1 MIELRDIHKTHGS
14 TAALAGVSLE
24 VPAGAF
30 GVLLGPSGCGKTT
43 LLRLVAG
50 LETPDRGTVRI
61 NDREVSGPGR
71 IGVAPEARN
80 VGLVFQD
87 LALFPQLTVEE
98 NVGFGVKERSG
109 RRDRVEEMLALA
121 RLTEL
126 RSRRPHELSGGE
138 QQRVAVARALAPAPD
153 LLLLDEPFASL
164 DAELRARVRA
174 EIIEILKASGTTVI
188 MVTHDR
194 EEALSV
200 ADHLM
205 VMLRGSLV
213 QSGPARS
220 VYETPKNREV
230 AMLLGDGNLLEGAVR
245 SGEVDCALGRLPAV
259 GRPDGPCTLFVRS
272 ENVARTESGTA
283 RGRVLE
289 CAFYGHDA
297 LAILALEDGT
307 RLSMRL
313 SEQSLPE
320 IGSEYGL
327 CIEGGYSIFTSA

>member
-1 MIELRDIHKTHGS
+1 MIELQDIHKAYGS
-14 TAALAGVSLE
+14 TRVLDGVSLE

-50 LETPDRGTVRI
+50 LEIPDRGAVRI
-61 NDREVSGPGR
+61 GDREVSGPGR
-71 IGVAPEARN
+71 IAVAPEARN

-98 NVGFGVKERSG
+98 NVAFGVKQRSG
-109 RRDRVEEMLALA
+109 RAKRVEEMLSLA
-121 RLTEL
+121 RLTAL

-174 EIIEILKASGTTVI
+174 EIIEILKRSGTTVI

-205 VMLRGSLV
+205 VMLRGGLV

-220 VYETPKNREV
+220 VYETPCSREV
-230 AMLLGDGNLLEGAVR
+230 AMLLGDGNLLQASVK
-245 SGEVDCALGRLPAV
+245 SGQLDCALGRFPAV

-272 ENVARTESGTA
+272 ENVCRSTSGTA
-283 RGRVLE
+283 RGRVTR

-297 LAILALEDGT
+297 LAILALDDGT
-307 RLSMRL
+307 ELSMRL
-313 SEQSLPE
+313 SQEPLPE
-320 IGSEYGL
+320 IGSEFVLG
-327 CIEGGYSIFTSA
+327 IDGGYSIFTSP